1 MAKAVSF
8 EISDIETRALAG
20 RGCRVAADLAALEA
34 EKSVIS
40 GELRNRAVDAGL
52 GGARGTK
59 AVIETDVGSVSI
71 VHVNPKLTCELQPE
85 TVRRIAPEVFRKVYV
100 EKVTYT
106 FNPEAYDMLSD
117 DEKAQ
122 LGESVSY
129 GVMAARVTYEK

>member
-8 EISDIETRALAG
+8 QIVDGDTRALAG

-34 EKSVIS
+34 EKSAIS
-40 GELRNRAVDAGL
+40 AELRNRAVDAGL
-52 GGARGTK
+52 GGTRGTK

-100 EKVTYT
+100 EKTTYT
-106 FNPEAYDMLSD
+106 FNPEAYEMLSD
-117 DEKAQ
+117 NEKAQ
-122 LGESVSY
+122 LGDSVSY